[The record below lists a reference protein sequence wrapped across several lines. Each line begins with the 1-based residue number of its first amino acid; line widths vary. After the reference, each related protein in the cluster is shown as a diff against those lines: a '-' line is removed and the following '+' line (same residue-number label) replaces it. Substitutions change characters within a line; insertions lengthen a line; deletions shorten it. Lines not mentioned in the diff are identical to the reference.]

1 MFKKALVFAS
11 LGIVALAC
19 SSTVT
24 LPAGGDEGGAG
35 DGGVK
40 KDSGP
45 MSDGMVIN
53 TCMPGDVSTFMPSW
67 KPPTP
72 FNQARCTNTQIN
84 AFVDCLNGKPDAATC
99 KTFTGDAANKSCL
112 QCADTPATAAKY
124 GPLVSGTVTIQVN
137 VSGCIANATGDTSAT
152 GCGAKVLA
160 NSQCEQAACEAN
172 CPVSASDTGAEFMAL
187 LACQTKSD
195 TSSCKTFAAAAT
207 CSDAL
212 VGDGGVA
219 NKCDL
224 VGASFAEN
232 AVQMIKLFCGGAA
245 GDAGPG

>member
-1 MFKKALVFAS
+1 MIKKALVFAS

-24 LPAGGDEGGAG
+24 LPAGGDEGGTDAG
-35 DGGVK
+35 K
-40 KDSGP
+40 LKETGP
-45 MSDGMVIN
+45 TPEAGPVS
-53 TCMPGDVSTFMPSW
+53 TCTPGDVSTFTPSW

-72 FNQARCTNTQIN
+72 FNQGRCTNTQIN
-84 AFVDCLNGKPDAATC
+84 AFVDCLSAKPDAATC

-112 QCADTPATAAKY
+112 QCAATPATAAKY
-124 GPLVSGTVTIQVN
+124 GPLVEGTVTIQVN

-172 CPVSASDTGAEFMAL
+172 CPVSASDTGPEFMAL

-195 TSSCKTFAAAAT
+195 SSSCKTYANDAACA
-207 CSDAL
+207 DAL
-212 VGDGGVA
+212 TGDGGTA

-232 AVQMIKLFCGGAA
+232 AVQMVKLFCGGAV